1 MLNDKEKMAIYGLT
15 TISSQSLPHKSTDLS
30 QRPQIYEET
39 DNTASSQRVRSKP
52 RVPQYVEEALPI
64 GISLKVEEKE
74 IAFSRRESKKIYYSR
89 DPKYDRASRDSGIGS
104 SSASDG
110 ASLSDASLHELPFTY
125 RRIQDQR
132 HTVTALQ
139 EALDAANNK
148 VRQLE
153 ANNARL
159 AASLTESNKEALAL
173 TKERLDLEKKNY
185 ELMDDLKE
193 QRRFGESLRGE
204 KIASSST
211 SRTERKAP
219 LSPR

>member
-1 MLNDKEKMAIYGLT
+1 M
-15 TISSQSLPHKSTDLS
+15 
-30 QRPQIYEET
+30 
-39 DNTASSQRVRSKP
+39 
-52 RVPQYVEEALPI
+52 
-64 GISLKVEEKE
+64 
-74 IAFSRRESKKIYYSR
+74 
-89 DPKYDRASRDSGIGS
+89 
-104 SSASDG
+104 
-110 ASLSDASLHELPFTY
+110 
-125 RRIQDQR
+125 
-132 HTVTALQ
+132 TALQ
-139 EALDAANNK
+139 EALDAANDK

-219 LSPR
+219 LPPR